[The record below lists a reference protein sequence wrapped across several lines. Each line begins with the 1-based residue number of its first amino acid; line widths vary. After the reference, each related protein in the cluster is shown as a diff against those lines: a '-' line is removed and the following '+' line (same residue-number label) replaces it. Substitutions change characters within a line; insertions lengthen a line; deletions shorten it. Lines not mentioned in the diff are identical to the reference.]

1 MAQWQRACFAR
12 TFLGEESF
20 TKEDPEKQEAVGSNP
35 TESIVIKNKKKEI
48 FAFAFRLK
56 TDVSKESF
64 GVSPSGRR
72 RSKLDADLGF
82 SAGENP
88 FS

>member
-1 MAQWQRACFAR
+1 MQSRHVAPRAISWAR
-12 TFLGEESF
+12 GAVAARLLC
-20 TKEDPEKQEAVGSNP
+20 KQEAVGSNP